1 MGDDFLSIFKT
12 RALVIKTQDI
22 KESDKL
28 VWLFSEKLGKISTI
42 AKGAKK
48 SRNNLFTTTLQF
60 CYGDYV
66 VYRGKSL
73 YTINESAII
82 DSFQDLL
89 SDLDTL
95 TYASYFCELIDICM
109 QDEESNRELFK
120 HLVTAFY
127 LIKNKA
133 VDIETLA
140 RAYELKVLEA
150 TGYGLNLENCCICRK
165 KLNHCNYISLQYS
178 GGTCVDCERVNG
190 IYVSNGTYNALKY
203 LTKIPLENVYRISL
217 SKEIKE
223 ELYKILSLVISQNY
237 FRKPKSLE
245 TLNYLLNFQN
255 NQD

>member
-12 RALVIKTQDI
+12 RAVVIKTQDI

-42 AKGAKK
+42 AKGSKK

-66 VYRGKSL
+66 VYKGKSL
-73 YTINESAII
+73 YTINESSII

-89 SDLDTL
+89 NDLDTL
-95 TYASYFCELIDICM
+95 TYAAYFCELIDICM
-109 QDEESNRELFK
+109 QDEESNRELFR

-140 RAYELKVLEA
+140 RAYEIKVLEA
-150 TGYGLNLENCCICRK
+150 TGYGFNLENCCMCRK

-178 GGTCVDCERVNG
+178 GGICSECERSNG
-190 IYVSNGTYNALKY
+190 IYVKQGTYNALKY
-203 LTKIPLENVYRISL
+203 LARISLENVYRVSL
-217 SKEIKE
+217 SKEIKQE
-223 ELYKILSLVISQNY
+223 MHNILSLVISQNY

-245 TLNYLLNFQN
+245 TLNYLSNFQN
-255 NQD
+255 NQE